1 MEVFFR
7 HLMIRAPQKTIASV
21 FTLPFIAYVV
31 MNTLADIFSIFLLRV
46 VKAFRNAHEMLTF
59 SFVCFPFHPNF
70 G

>member
-1 MEVFFR
+1 
-7 HLMIRAPQKTIASV
+7 
-21 FTLPFIAYVV
+21 V